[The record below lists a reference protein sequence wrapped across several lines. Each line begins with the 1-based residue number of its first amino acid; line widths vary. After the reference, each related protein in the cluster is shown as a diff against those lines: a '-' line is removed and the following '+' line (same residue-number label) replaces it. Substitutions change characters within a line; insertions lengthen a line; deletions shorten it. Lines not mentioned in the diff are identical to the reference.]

1 MPNDPCLCF
10 NATYIYHICIYIY
23 NYSYSETRVITSL
36 KFHRNYLFE
45 IRGKLIE
52 PGCNWKLKKSKNRG
66 GQYRGVVKAK
76 RNGKC
81 EDFEKRR
88 GKRRK
93 RGGNRSMTSIL
104 GSNGLRP
111 HTFTR
116 KMAVYREFSPLP
128 HKSKRKFNQAS
139 EKVREGKL

>member
-23 NYSYSETRVITSL
+23 NYSYSETCVITSL

-45 IRGKLIE
+45 IREKLIE
-52 PGCNWKLKKSKNRG
+52 PGCNWKLEKSKNRG

-93 RGGNRSMTSIL
+93 RGGQVSLDRTGL
-104 GSNGLRP
+104 GRTLSLGKWRYIA
-111 HTFTR
+111 R
-116 KMAVYREFSPLP
+116 VEFSPLP
-128 HKSKRKFNQAS
+128 DKSERKFNQAS